1 MAYALFAQKKL
12 MYTGLINTVQNQQM
26 QRSEEQMKIATNT
39 LNLQTKISTLQD
51 EQTNELQKWYEALA
65 GMKNENT
72 DSNGNYLTDDKY
84 LQNATTKKYEVSTD
98 SGADHLTRSKI
109 EDQIRAIEEKFE
121 SEIAAENRK
130 ISFNTTK
137 ENLIEMQVKRL
148 DTRITALKKQLEKIE
163 EAEGDG
169 IDKAT
174 PKFKGIG

>member
-1 MAYALFAQKKL
+1 MTNEKTINNELVTNDAVKITLGEK
-12 MYTGLINTVQNQQM
+12 TGTREAT
-26 QRSEEQMKIATNT
+26 RSEI
-39 LNLQTKISTLQD
+39 
-51 EQTNELQKWYEALA
+51 EAEIKRIEA
-65 GMKNENT
+65 DFEN
-72 DSNGNYLTDDKY
+72 
-84 LQNATTKKYEVSTD
+84 Q
-98 SGADHLTRSKI
+98 
-109 EDQIRAIEEKFE
+109 
-121 SEIAAENRK
+121 IAAENRK